1 MANKVE
7 EEELCW
13 GKILEELMNLLLK
26 SHLSLSEAALELLL
40 IVYVMKNISTLLTF
54 VSLIAM
60 ARNLSLQETDVEVR
74 RMM

>member
-1 MANKVE
+1 MANEVE

-13 GKILEELMNLLLK
+13 GKILEELMDLLLET
-26 SHLSLSEAALELLL
+26 HLSLSEAALELLL

-74 RMM
+74 RIT

>member
-74 RMM
+74 RIT

>member
-13 GKILEELMNLLLK
+13 GKILEELMNLLFK

-74 RMM
+74 RIT

>member
-54 VSLIAM
+54 VSLIAI

-74 RMM
+74 RIT

>member
-13 GKILEELMNLLLK
+13 GKILEELMDLLLK

-74 RMM
+74 RIT